1 VLSWFLFVQK
11 TAAMLNLNYFTCFV
25 IVLIQLVSSQ
35 RFVGDL
41 CTLES
46 SGAPGVCELFKE
58 CKQARDDLQKHQLF
72 PQQCGYQKNEPI
84 VCCLKKSKRKPGEIS
99 LKKCQEYSR
108 LVYEVNRAPVL
119 IINAPN
125 ITKNECGHKII
136 KLIVG
141 GTNATRKEFP
151 HMAVIGFEP
160 QPGDIKWLCGGTVLS
175 KHYILTAAH
184 CLSHQEH
191 GRARYV
197 RIGVTDLEDTNH
209 RQQLEVEELIP
220 YPEYKSSSHY
230 HDIGLLRLKRSAKL
244 DSFTVP
250 ACLYR
255 KHDIEAEK
263 AIATGWGHTTWG
275 GSGSNNLLKVTL
287 DLFDHASCNRSYK
300 NQISRRLKDGIIDE
314 IQVCAGSLD
323 DEKDTCQ
330 GDSGGPLQ
338 IFHESKD
345 IKCMYDIIGVTS
357 FGKACSGS
365 PGVYV
370 RVSQY
375 IGWIEDIV
383 WPENS

>member
-1 VLSWFLFVQK
+1 M
-11 TAAMLNLNYFTCFV
+11 TAMLNLNYFACCV

-35 RFVGDL
+35 RFVGDP
-41 CTLES
+41 CTLK
-46 SGAPGVCELFKE
+46 SGSPGVCKLFKE
-58 CKQARDDLQKHQLF
+58 CKQARDDLRKHQIF
-72 PQQCGYQKNEPI
+72 PQRCGFQRDESI
-84 VCCLKKSKRKPGEIS
+84 VCCVKSKRKPGEIS
-99 LKKCQEYSR
+99 LKKCKKYSR
-108 LVYEVNRAPVL
+108 LVYEVTRPPILLINRP
-119 IINAPN
+119 P
-125 ITKNECGHKII
+125 ITKNECGHKVI

-151 HMAVIGFEP
+151 HMALVGFEP
-160 QPGDIKWLCGGTVLS
+160 QPGDINWLCGGTIIS
-175 KHYILTAAH
+175 KDYILTAAH
-184 CLSHQEH
+184 CLSHYMY
-191 GRARYV
+191 GRAKYV

-209 RQQLEVEELIP
+209 RQQLEVEERIP
-220 YPEYKSSSHY
+220 YPEYKLSSHY

-255 KHDIEAEK
+255 NHDIEAEK
-263 AIATGWGHTTWG
+263 AIATGWGDTTSE

-287 DLFDHASCNRSYK
+287 DLFDHATCNESYK
-300 NQISRRLKDGIIDE
+300 NYSAKRLKTGIIDD

-323 DEKDTCQ
+323 EKKDTCR

-338 IFHESKD
+338 TFHNGND

-357 FGKACSGS
+357 FGKPCGLTN

>member
-1 VLSWFLFVQK
+1 LKDCPPFL
-11 TAAMLNLNYFTCFV
+11 AY
-25 IVLIQLVSSQ
+25 
-35 RFVGDL
+35 
-41 CTLES
+41 
-46 SGAPGVCELFKE
+46 
-58 CKQARDDLQKHQLF
+58 
-72 PQQCGYQKNEPI
+72 
-84 VCCLKKSKRKPGEIS
+84 
-99 LKKCQEYSR
+99 
-108 LVYEVNRAPVL
+108 PV
-119 IINAPN
+119 
-125 ITKNECGHKII
+125 
-136 KLIVG
+136 
-141 GTNATRKEFP
+141 
-151 HMAVIGFEP
+151 
-160 QPGDIKWLCGGTVLS
+160 
-175 KHYILTAAH
+175 YILNTVF
-184 CLSHQEH
+184 S

-300 NQISRRLKDGIIDE
+300 NQISRRLKDGIIDD

-330 GDSGGPLQ
+330 VSLHLSDECGVVFS
-338 IFHESKD
+338 ES
-345 IKCMYDIIGVTS
+345 ICT
-357 FGKACSGS
+357 
-365 PGVYV
+365 
-370 RVSQY
+370 
-375 IGWIEDIV
+375 
-383 WPENS
+383 